1 MKKEKSLQGIETKQT
16 KTQYSKI
23 DLFANSSETTPDPSE
38 GGELFASLGGV
49 FLFPSFGG
57 GRGG

>member
-1 MKKEKSLQGIETKQT
+1 MGTPCQLILI
-16 KTQYSKI
+16 I
-23 DLFANSSETTPDPSE
+23 DIFANFSETTPDPSE

-57 GRGG
+57 VRGGLGGVKGGFSL